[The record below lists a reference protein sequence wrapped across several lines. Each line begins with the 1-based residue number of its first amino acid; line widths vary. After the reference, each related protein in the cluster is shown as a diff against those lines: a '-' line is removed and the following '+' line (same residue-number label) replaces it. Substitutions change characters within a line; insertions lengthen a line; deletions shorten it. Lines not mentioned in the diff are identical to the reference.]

1 MIFAAII
8 EYSNNA
14 NEVKALHSVHRQY
27 LRSFLENGQL
37 RAAGPFAEEAGAL
50 WVLDAE
56 TLEEASDIVKGDPYV
71 EAGVIVSWQIRP
83 LSYWSAQE
91 AKGSR

>member
-8 EYSNNA
+8 EYSKNTS
-14 NEVKALHSVHRQY
+14 EVKALHSVHRQY

-37 RAAGPFAEEAGAL
+37 RAAGPFAEDAGAL

-56 TLEEASDIVKGDPYV
+56 SSEQASEIVKGDPYV